1 MIVLN
6 LYQNNKADCKKC
18 LSCKHSVKGR
28 SVLKATF
35 VAEYNEKSEGR
46 YNQLRRCIVYTHH
59 DLKLNF
65 GYKIVNAHSA
75 EKRTLN
81 YYRKSNV
88 YLK

>member
-1 MIVLN
+1 M
-6 LYQNNKADCKKC
+6 
-18 LSCKHSVKGR
+18 
-28 SVLKATF
+28 LKATF

-46 YNQLRRCIVYTHH
+46 YNSYGGCIVYTHH

-81 YYRKSNV
+81 YYCKSNV